1 MVSGGERSRVKVVE
15 KLFRYGA
22 PLAFATVSVSPFYG
36 LTYLTR
42 RCRSNVMRGTDQL
55 DFAVLHTKLR
65 HADGVY
71 DVVRLANGYPTDR
84 YCHCINPESV
94 AEQLERFPAGQF
106 VAVTY
111 EDGAEKVI
119 GMATTMITSRSPD
132 DEPLPWYDV
141 IGSFGLRNH
150 EPEGDWLYGV
160 EIAVHPDY
168 QRNGVASALY
178 TARLALIGELD
189 LEGWYAGGML
199 MGYDEH
205 REALTPRQY
214 AELVIKGELTDP
226 TVSMQLHRGL
236 EPRAI
241 IEGYYPEWKA
251 GHAAVLLVHQPH
263 RRPGNHK
270 KSVRG
275 ARPAPRVTNAQA
287 PFAVSRTPA
296 PAAASR
302 LGASTASTV
311 HARTK
316 R

>member
-1 MVSGGERSRVKVVE
+1 
-15 KLFRYGA
+15 
-22 PLAFATVSVSPFYG
+22 
-36 LTYLTR
+36 
-42 RCRSNVMRGTDQL
+42 MRGTDQL
-55 DFAVLHTKLR
+55 DFAVLHTRLR

-94 AEQLERFPAGQF
+94 AEQLERFPIGQF

-178 TARLALIGELD
+178 KARLALIDELD

-199 MGYDEH
+199 MGYDDH
-205 REALTPRQY
+205 RDHLTPRQY
-214 AELVIKGELTDP
+214 AELVIAGELTDP
-226 TVSMQLHRGL
+226 TVTMQLHRGL

-251 GHAAVLLVHQPH
+251 GHAAVLLVHEPNKAGGSRH
-263 RRPGNHK
+263 LAARK
-270 KSVRG
+270 

-287 PFAVSRTPA
+287 PFTASRTA
-296 PAAASR
+296 AGGAGGPAAAR
-302 LGASTASTV
+302 LGGAATGSGSSGTTISSAMN
-311 HARTK
+311 ARNK

>member
-1 MVSGGERSRVKVVE
+1 M
-15 KLFRYGA
+15 
-22 PLAFATVSVSPFYG
+22 
-36 LTYLTR
+36 
-42 RCRSNVMRGTDQL
+42 
-55 DFAVLHTKLR
+55 LHTKLR

-94 AEQLERFPAGQF
+94 AEQLERFPIGQF

-119 GMATTMITSRSPD
+119 GMGTTMITSRSPD
-132 DEPLPWYDV
+132 HEPLPWYDV

-150 EPEGDWLYGV
+150 DPEGDWLYGV

-178 TARLALIGELD
+178 KARLALIDELH
-189 LEGWYAGGML
+189 LKGWYAGGML
-199 MGYDEH
+199 MGYDDH
-205 REALTPRQY
+205 RDTLTPRQY
-214 AELVIKGELTDP
+214 AELVIAGELTDP
-226 TVSMQLHRGL
+226 TVTMQLHRGL

-251 GHAAVLLVHQPH
+251 GHAAVLLVHEPQQVPSV
-263 RRPGNHK
+263 HK
-270 KSVRG
+270 KNARG
-275 ARPAPRVTNAQA
+275 GRTAARATSAQA
-287 PFAVSRTPA
+287 PFA
-296 PAAASR
+296 ASR
-302 LGASTASTV
+302 SPSAPTTARFSGATTGTTNTRS
-311 HARTK
+311 K